1 MKSKFLKVL
10 SLCMLLALVIGAV
23 PAFAIVEIKTGYMP
37 EQTFWA
43 GEQPLNIGI
52 YGTPDGARL
61 VSVRSSEPKVL
72 KVTKT
77 SSDPLDGI
85 TWTPLKP
92 GTSKVSVTYKDKEG
106 KKTTIS
112 ANYTVKKMPSPFSK
126 LKVNGKKVK
135 TSEYKN
141 VYSFDKYTKTSATI
155 TFKVKSG
162 WTVTRKNFEVFGKDR
177 VKLKSGKKYKI
188 SKSKEAWAVI
198 SLKNKKSGDEV
209 VYMFFF
215 NRD

>member
-10 SLCMLLALVIGAV
+10 SLCMLLALVVGAV
-23 PAFAIVEIKTGYMP
+23 PAFAIEEIKTGYMP

-43 GEQPLNIGI
+43 GERTWSIGI
-52 YGTPDGARL
+52 YGTPDGAKL
-61 VSVRSSEPKVL
+61 VSVKSSKPKVL

-85 TWTPLKP
+85 SWTPLKP

-126 LKVNGKKVK
+126 LKVNGKSVK
-135 TSEYKN
+135 PSSMKN
-141 VYSFDKYTKTSATI
+141 IYSFNKYTKTSATI
-155 TFKVKSG
+155 TFKAKSG
-162 WTVTRKNFEVFGKDR
+162 WKVVEKGFEVFGKDR
-177 VKLKSGKKYKI
+177 KTLKSGKKYKI
-188 SKSKEAWAVI
+188 PKGKDAYAVI
-198 SLKNKKSGDEV
+198 GLQNKKTGDRV
-209 VYMFFF
+209 VYFFEF
-215 NRD
+215 YR